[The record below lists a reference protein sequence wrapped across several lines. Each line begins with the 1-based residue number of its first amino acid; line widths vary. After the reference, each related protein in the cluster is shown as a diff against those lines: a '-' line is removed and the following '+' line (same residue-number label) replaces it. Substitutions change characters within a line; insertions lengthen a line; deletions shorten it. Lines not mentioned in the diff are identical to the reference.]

1 MFLLGRRFFT
11 VFLLFL
17 CIAPLGLC
25 AQEVDTTDAP
35 KKRSY
40 IASYWH
46 NGIGLVASPFHWKGD
61 DWAKFGGTVVITG
74 LTVLMDEA
82 IADPFFRWQNA
93 TGKAF
98 GDGGYTVGSVP
109 FQIGLSGA
117 ALGVGVLAKSKP
129 IQNFALDNLQAQIFT
144 SGFTV
149 VVKELAHRS
158 RPREGLG
165 AYEWGGPFDNLGN
178 QSFFSG
184 HASVAFSTA
193 TMVFL
198 HSKKKWWVGL
208 ISYGIATGVSLS
220 RMQRQA
226 HWGSDILMGAVVG
239 SAIST
244 YVYKQQE
251 KRRNPVAKLKLI
263 P

>member
-1 MFLLGRRFFT
+1 MFLVGRPILP
-11 VFLLFL
+11 VVLLLL
-17 CIAPLGLC
+17 CAAPVGLC
-25 AQEVDTTDAP
+25 AQETDTAAAP
-35 KKRSY
+35 KKTGY

-46 NGIGLVASPFHWKGD
+46 NGIGLIASPIHWNGD

-74 LTVLMDEA
+74 LTILMDEA
-82 IADPFFRWQNA
+82 IAEPFFNWQTS

-98 GDGGYTVGSVP
+98 GDAGYTIGSVP
-109 FQIGLSGA
+109 FQLGLSGA
-117 ALGVGVLAKSKP
+117 ALGVGALARNKP
-129 IQNFALDNLQAQIFT
+129 LQNFALDNLQAQIFT
-144 SGFTV
+144 GGLTV
-149 VVKELAHRS
+149 FVKEIAHRS

-165 AYEWGGPFDNLGN
+165 AYEWGGPFDNFGN

-184 HASVAFSTA
+184 HSSVAFSTA
-193 TMVFL
+193 TMIFL

-208 ISYGIATGVSLS
+208 ISYGVATGVSLS

-226 HWGSDILMGAVVG
+226 HWGSDVLLGAVVG

-251 KRRNPVAKLKLI
+251 KRRNPAQKLKII